1 MPGTITP
8 IVMPKWGLS
17 MKEGTVTRW
26 IVQEGD
32 EIAVGNEIV
41 EIETEKIASALEA
54 TDSGLLRRLVAEEGD
69 LLPVKALLGVLVEGE
84 VSDDEIDAF
93 VEGFVVPEDDDE
105 DDEEELGPAYL
116 YAETAAGRLRY
127 TSQGEGAETV
137 LLVHGFG
144 GDLDN
149 WLFNI
154 DALAEA
160 GSVVALD
167 LPGHGQSVKSVAAP
181 SLTTM
186 TDAVIGLMDSL
197 GVARAHLV
205 GHSMGGL
212 VAGRI
217 GIDRPDRVASI
228 TLIAAAGLG
237 EEINGA
243 YLDGFVSASSRRDLK
258 PALAHLFADQGL
270 VNRSM
275 VEDVLKYKRLDGVGA
290 FLEAL
295 RGTLFPGDRQA
306 TDIADDLAGI
316 GCPCHAIWGAEDA
329 IIPAAHAGAVEGA
342 TVIDGAGH
350 MVQMEK
356 AAEVNRLI
364 LSWTSS

>member
-1 MPGTITP
+1 MSGRIVP
-8 IVMPKWGLS
+8 ILMPKWGLS
-17 MKEGTVTRW
+17 MKQGTLSSWLVEEGSE
-26 IVQEGD
+26 ISPGD
-32 EIAVGNEIV
+32 EIMDV
-41 EIETEKIASALEA
+41 ETDKIANALEA
-54 TDSGLLRRLVAEEGD
+54 TDGGLLRKRVGMAGETY
-69 LLPVKALLGVLVEGE
+69 PVRALLGVLAPPSVPD
-84 VSDDEIDAF
+84 SEIDAYVASF
-93 VEGFVVPEDDDE
+93 TAPVVEEADDAEPVRLFLD
-105 DDEEELGPAYL
+105 LPVGRIR
-116 YAETAAGRLRY
+116 YAERPGD
-127 TSQGEGAETV
+127 GIPV

-217 GIDRPDRVASI
+217 GIDRPDRVASL

-306 TDIADDLAGI
+306 TDIANDLAGI

-364 LSWTSS
+364 LSWTSG

>member
-1 MPGTITP
+1 MSGRIVP
-8 IVMPKWGLS
+8 ILMPKWGLS
-17 MKEGTVTRW
+17 MKQGTLSSWLVEEGSE
-26 IVQEGD
+26 ISPGD
-32 EIAVGNEIV
+32 EIMDV
-41 EIETEKIASALEA
+41 ETDKIANALEA
-54 TDSGLLRRLVAEEGD
+54 TDGGLLRKRVGMAGETY
-69 LLPVKALLGVLVEGE
+69 PVRALLGVLAPPSVPD
-84 VSDDEIDAF
+84 SEIDAYVASF
-93 VEGFVVPEDDDE
+93 TAPVVEEA
-105 DDEEELGPAYL
+105 DDEEPVRLFLDLPVGRIR
-116 YAETAAGRLRY
+116 YAERPGD
-127 TSQGEGAETV
+127 GIPV

>member
-1 MPGTITP
+1 MSGEIVP
-8 IVMPKWGLS
+8 ILMPKWGLS
-17 MKEGTVTRW
+17 MKQGTLSSWLVEEGSE
-26 IVQEGD
+26 ISPGD
-32 EIAVGNEIV
+32 EIMDV
-41 EIETEKIASALEA
+41 ETDKIANAVEA
-54 TDSGLLRRLVAEEGD
+54 TDGGLLRRRVGMAGETY
-69 LLPVKALLGVLVEGE
+69 PVRALLGVLAPPSVPDSE
-84 VSDDEIDAF
+84 VDAYVASF
-93 VEGFVVPEDDDE
+93 EAPVAEEEDDGEPVRLFLDL
-105 DDEEELGPAYL
+105 DVGRIR
-116 YAETAAGRLRY
+116 YAERPGD
-127 TSQGEGAETV
+127 GIPV
-137 LLVHGFG
+137 LLIHGFG

-160 GSVVALD
+160 GPVVALD

-186 TDAVIGLMDSL
+186 TDAVVGLMDSL
-197 GVARAHLV
+197 GVDRAHLV

-217 GIDRPDRVASI
+217 GIDRPDRVASL

-243 YLDGFVSASSRRDLK
+243 YIDGFVSASSRRDLK
-258 PALAHLFADQGL
+258 PALVHLFADQAL

-295 RGTLFPGDRQA
+295 GDALFPGGRQA
-306 TDIADDLAGI
+306 ANLAGDLAGI
-316 GCPCHAIWGAEDA
+316 GCPCHVIWGAEDA
-329 IIPAAHAGAVEGA
+329 IIPAAHARAVEGA
-342 TVIDGAGH
+342 TVLDGAGH

-364 LSWTSS
+364 LSWTSG

>member
-1 MPGTITP
+1 MSEGIVP
-8 IVMPKWGLS
+8 ILMPKWGLS
-17 MKEGTVTRW
+17 MKQGTLSSWLVEEGSE
-26 IVQEGD
+26 ISPGD
-32 EIAVGNEIV
+32 EIMDV
-41 EIETEKIASALEA
+41 ETDKIANAVEA
-54 TDSGLLRRLVAEEGD
+54 TDGGLLRRRVGTAGETY
-69 LLPVKALLGVLVEGE
+69 PVRALLGVLAPPSVPD
-84 VSDDEIDAF
+84 SEIDAYVASF
-93 VEGFVVPEDDDE
+93 EAPVVEEEDDGEPVRLFLD
-105 DDEEELGPAYL
+105 LPVGRIR
-116 YAETAAGRLRY
+116 YAERPGDGTP
-127 TSQGEGAETV
+127 V
-137 LLVHGFG
+137 LLIHGFG

-154 DALAEA
+154 DALSEA
-160 GSVVALD
+160 GPVVALD

-181 SLTTM
+181 SLATM

-197 GVARAHLV
+197 GVTRAHLV

-217 GIDRPDRVASI
+217 GIDQPDRVSSL

-243 YLDGFVSASSRRDLK
+243 YLDGFVSAASRRDLK
-258 PALAHLFADQGL
+258 PALVHLFADQAL

-295 RGTLFPGDRQA
+295 RDAIFPGGRQA
-306 TDIADDLAGI
+306 TSIAGDLAGI
-316 GCPCHAIWGAEDA
+316 GCPCHVIWGAEDA
-329 IIPAAHAGAVEGA
+329 IIPAAHARSVESA

-356 AAEVNRLI
+356 STEVNRLI
-364 LSWTSS
+364 LSWTSG

>member
-1 MPGTITP
+1 MSGRIVP
-8 IVMPKWGLS
+8 ILMPKWGLS
-17 MKEGTVTRW
+17 MKQGTLSSWLVEEGSE
-26 IVQEGD
+26 ISPGD
-32 EIAVGNEIV
+32 EIMDV
-41 EIETEKIASALEA
+41 ETDKIANALEA
-54 TDSGLLRRLVAEEGD
+54 TDGGLLRKQVGMAGETY
-69 LLPVKALLGVLVEGE
+69 PVRALLGVLAPPSVPD
-84 VSDDEIDAF
+84 SEIDAYVASF
-93 VEGFVVPEDDDE
+93 AAPVVEEADDAEPVRLFLD
-105 DDEEELGPAYL
+105 LPVGRIR
-116 YAETAAGRLRY
+116 YAERPGD
-127 TSQGEGAETV
+127 GMPV

-217 GIDRPDRVASI
+217 GIDRPDRVASL

-316 GCPCHAIWGAEDA
+316 GCPCHVIWGAEDA
-329 IIPAAHAGAVEGA
+329 IIPAAHARAVEGA

-364 LSWTSS
+364 LSWTSG

>member
-1 MPGTITP
+1 MSDEIVP
-8 IVMPKWGLS
+8 ILMPKWGLS
-17 MKEGTVTRW
+17 MKQGTLSSWLVDEGSE
-26 IVQEGD
+26 ISPGD
-32 EIAVGNEIV
+32 EIMDV
-41 EIETEKIASALEA
+41 ETEKIANAVEA
-54 TDSGLLRRLVAEEGD
+54 TDGGLLRKRVGIAGETY
-69 LLPVKALLGVLVEGE
+69 PVRALLGVLAPPSVPD
-84 VSDDEIDAF
+84 SEIDAYVASF
-93 VEGFVVPEDDDE
+93 KAPVAEETDDGE
-105 DDEEELGPAYL
+105 PAPL
-116 YAETAAGRLRY
+116 FLDLPAGRIRY
-127 TSQGEGAETV
+127 VERPGDGIPV

-154 DALAEA
+154 DALAET
-160 GSVVALD
+160 GPVVALD
-167 LPGHGQSVKSVAAP
+167 LPGHGQSVKAVAAP

-186 TDAVIGLMDSL
+186 TDAVMGLMDFL
-197 GVARAHLV
+197 GVARTHLV

-217 GIDRPDRVASI
+217 GIDRPDRVASL

-243 YLDGFVSASSRRDLK
+243 YLDGFVSAASRRDLK

-270 VNRSM
+270 VSRSM
-275 VEDVLKYKRLDGVGA
+275 VEDVLKYKRLDGVDS

-295 RGTLFPGDRQA
+295 RGTLFPGDSQA
-306 TDIADDLAGI
+306 TRIADDLAEI
-316 GCPCHAIWGAEDA
+316 GCPCHVIWGAEDA
-329 IIPAAHAGAVEGA
+329 VISATHARAVEGA

-364 LSWTSS
+364 LSWTNG

>member
-1 MPGTITP
+1 MSGRIVP
-8 IVMPKWGLS
+8 ILMPKWGLS
-17 MKEGTVTRW
+17 MKQGTLSSWLVEEGSE
-26 IVQEGD
+26 ISPGD
-32 EIAVGNEIV
+32 EIMDV
-41 EIETEKIASALEA
+41 ETDKIANALEA
-54 TDSGLLRRLVAEEGD
+54 TDGGLLRKRVGMAGETY
-69 LLPVKALLGVLVEGE
+69 PVRALLGVLAPPSVPD
-84 VSDDEIDAF
+84 SEIDAYVASF
-93 VEGFVVPEDDDE
+93 TAPVVEEADDAEPVRLFLD
-105 DDEEELGPAYL
+105 LPVGRIR
-116 YAETAAGRLRY
+116 YAERPGD
-127 TSQGEGAETV
+127 GIPV

-217 GIDRPDRVASI
+217 GIDRPDRVASL

-306 TDIADDLAGI
+306 TDIADDLEGI

-342 TVIDGAGH
+342 AVIDGAGH

-364 LSWTSS
+364 LSWTSG